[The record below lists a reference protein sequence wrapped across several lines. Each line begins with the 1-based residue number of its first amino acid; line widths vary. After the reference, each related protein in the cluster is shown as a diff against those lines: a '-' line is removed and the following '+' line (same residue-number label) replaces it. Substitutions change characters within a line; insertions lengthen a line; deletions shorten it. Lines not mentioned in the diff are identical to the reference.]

1 MKKMKQRVKAKARK
15 LVASIL
21 VAAMAVA
28 IVPKIA
34 GNNIVLAAGTKN
46 DENTCLGT
54 SKMASPATPTA
65 DSEWSG
71 SKVYFGTYDDE
82 PILFRVLAPNTS
94 AYGGSTLFLDSDET
108 LFRAYFDNSSPYSNS
123 WVDSDIRAKLN
134 GSFLKGF
141 TDLEKAAIAMS
152 SGTGGF
158 SSYAAGSYSEYRYI
172 SPVSVN
178 DKVFLLD
185 ATEVT
190 NPAYG
195 YAADE
200 GWDKPDDVAWTD
212 FSFNYHHTVTTRIKG
227 GSSAF
232 WWLRSPL
239 KDDSY
244 CAGSVYDRGSLDFSH
259 GRTNGVAPALNINQ
273 SSIIF
278 SSLISG
284 SFNTVGAE
292 YKLTIKDP
300 DLDIAVPDGQQV
312 AVSGTTV
319 TIPYKIKGANAGTAT
334 RASILITDKK
344 WDASGATIKLYNALG
359 TNKDTSGTFTLPSD
373 LDLSGWGTD
382 YHIYILAEDINDGHD
397 GKDTDYA
404 SAPVELA
411 SPIAATTYTVT
422 VNSGSADV
430 TTAAQGATVT
440 LTADAASAGK
450 EFDKWSVDSGTITL
464 EDVSSATTTFTMPAE
479 DVKVTAKY
487 KDIVVTA
494 ISIATP
500 GKTAYTVGDSLDVS
514 GMEIKVDYSDGS
526 SKTIPVTAAM
536 VSGFDSSA
544 AAASQTLTIT
554 YEGKTTTYN
563 VSISAVTPT
572 TFTVTFNTNGGSA
585 VVSQTVADGSKAVKP
600 DTDPTKEGCTFDGW
614 YQDATFTAAFDFNT
628 AITADTTIY
637 AKWTEST
644 APGTIYYTV
653 VSGANG
659 TWTEGDIVVTVKR
672 SEDDEH
678 CIDYFTGVKIDD
690 KDLVNRTDY
699 TAVAGS
705 TVVTIKGS
713 TLESLSKGGHTITVV
728 FKDGTA
734 VTSVTLKDKET
745 VTTTAVPSTGET
757 ASKHIGAAVL
767 CFVASGALF
776 GVVLF
781 ERKKR
786 KCAQ

>member
-1 MKKMKQRVKAKARK
+1 MEVLEKMKEAFKVKAAKVTSA
-15 LVASIL
+15 VL
-21 VAAMAVA
+21 VAAMTFAL
-28 IVPKIA
+28 IPKFI

-46 DENTCLGT
+46 GENTCLGT

-65 DSEWSG
+65 SSEWSG
-71 SKVYFGTYDDE
+71 SKVYFGTYGDE

-94 AYGGSTLFLDSDET
+94 AYGGSTLFLDSDKT
-108 LFRAYFDNSSPYSNS
+108 LFMAFFDRTGSESNS
-123 WVDSDIRAKLN
+123 WEVSEIRATLN
-134 GSFLKGF
+134 GSFLNGF

-158 SSYAAGSYSEYRYI
+158 SSYAAGSYSEYRYT

-195 YAADE
+195 YVADE

-212 FSFNYHHTVTTRIKG
+212 FSFDFYHTVTNRLKG

-232 WWLRSPL
+232 WWLRSARGG
-239 KDDSY
+239 SSNR
-244 CAGSVYDRGSLDFSH
+244 AGEVYDDGTLDYGIVDISYY
-259 GRTNGVAPALNINQ
+259 GVAPALNINQ

-300 DLDIAVPDGQQV
+300 DLDIAVPAGQQA

-319 TIPYKIKGANAGTAT
+319 TVPYEIGGANSGTAT

-344 WDASGATIKLYNALG
+344 WDASDATIKLYDALG

-382 YHIYILAEDINDGHD
+382 YHVYILAEDINDGHD

-411 SPIAATTYTVT
+411 SPMYTVT

-440 LTADAASAGK
+440 LTADAASADK
-450 EFDKWSVDSGTITL
+450 EFDKWIVDSGTITL

-479 DVKVTAKY
+479 DVEVTATY

-514 GMEIKVDYSDGS
+514 GMEIKADYSDGS
-526 SKTIPVTAAM
+526 SKTIPVTTAM

-563 VSISAVTPT
+563 VSISAVTP
-572 TFTVTFNTNGGSA
+572 
-585 VVSQTVADGSKAVKP
+585 
-600 DTDPTKEGCTFDGW
+600 
-614 YQDATFTAAFDFNT
+614 
-628 AITADTTIY
+628 
-637 AKWTEST
+637 

-659 TWTEGDIVVTVKR
+659 TWTEGDIVITVKR

-690 KDLVNRTDY
+690 KDLVNGTDY

-713 TLESLSKGGHTITVV
+713 TLESLSKGGHTITVT

-757 ASKHIGAAVL
+757 ASKYIGAAVL